1 MREVI
6 SIQLGQ
12 CGNQICNKFWPT
24 ICDEHNISID
34 GKLLDEH
41 HRIGELNVY
50 FEEVGERSGERFIP
64 RTVLVDLEPG
74 VIDGIR
80 GGPAG
85 GLYRPDNFIIGND
98 GAGNN
103 WAKGH
108 FSCGGEYIEQL
119 LDVVR
124 REVES
129 CHCIQAFHL
138 IHSLGGGTGSGLG
151 TLTLSRLRE
160 EFPDILITNT
170 SIFPASKVS
179 EVVVEPYNTMLAI
192 DRLVDQ
198 SDGVFCIDNEALYK
212 ICMNKQKVKRVC
224 YDSLNALIASVMSGV
239 TTSLRF
245 PGQLNSDLRKLS
257 VNMVP
262 FPRLHFYMTGLSP
275 LFDSQTRL
283 YRKNSVAELTQDL
296 FDPAN
301 MMCDCNPRAGRYLT
315 FAAIYRGAVSM
326 KEIDEQVQEI
336 QNKNSSLFVEWI
348 PHNAKVSS
356 CSVAPKG
363 HKLTATFL
371 ANNTALQDVMR
382 RIRDQFYRM
391 YKRKAFVHWYTSEG
405 VEEIQFMEAESNL
418 LDLISEYEQ
427 FTFMTLEDEL
437 ACCCDEF
444 EDSLEELDSG
454 IG

>member
-1 MREVI
+1 
-6 SIQLGQ
+6 
-12 CGNQICNKFWPT
+12 
-24 ICDEHNISID
+24 
-34 GKLLDEH
+34 
-41 HRIGELNVY
+41 
-50 FEEVGERSGERFIP
+50 
-64 RTVLVDLEPG
+64 
-74 VIDGIR
+74 
-80 GGPAG
+80 
-85 GLYRPDNFIIGND
+85 
-98 GAGNN
+98 
-103 WAKGH
+103 
-108 FSCGGEYIEQL
+108 
-119 LDVVR
+119 
-124 REVES
+124 
-129 CHCIQAFHL
+129 
-138 IHSLGGGTGSGLG
+138 
-151 TLTLSRLRE
+151 
-160 EFPDILITNT
+160 
-170 SIFPASKVS
+170 
-179 EVVVEPYNTMLAI
+179 
-192 DRLVDQ
+192 
-198 SDGVFCIDNEALYK
+198 
-212 ICMNKQKVKRVC
+212 
-224 YDSLNALIASVMSGV
+224 
-239 TTSLRF
+239 
-245 PGQLNSDLRKLS
+245 
-257 VNMVP
+257 
-262 FPRLHFYMTGLSP
+262 MTGLSP

-405 VEEIQFMEAESNL
+405 VEEIQFMEVSKSTLIVLQAVLKISWFSQIKKLVSRSIIKLPQKSFNYVLNREKKYNCLYSLYLQAESNL